1 MTFHAREYSGLARP
15 NFVSAISSELPMST
29 GGFSVMRA
37 LYRSVAST
45 HERNT
50 LNRVGEPPATS
61 NPPSKE
67 PKLWP
72 ALSAQVFK

>member
-37 LYRSVAST
+37 LYRSVSG
-45 HERNT
+45 HHGRNT
-50 LNRVGEPPATS
+50 RGGVGEPAATN

-67 PKLWP
+67 PK
-72 ALSAQVFK
+72 

>member
-15 NFVSAISSELPMST
+15 NFVSAISSQLPMST

-37 LYRSVAST
+37 LYRSVSGNQD
-45 HERNT
+45 RNS
-50 LNRVGEPPATS
+50 LNRVGQFPVTS

-67 PKLWP
+67 SKYGQHSPLE
-72 ALSAQVFK
+72 S